1 MNNHIGINKKTR
13 ISYFLSDGILTDVK
27 ENMAKNGYD
36 LKGKSK
42 WISEAV
48 AQLFLINNYHELVM
62 INNQMHGFEKLDSIS
77 VDKIFKSNLDA
88 AVIAIRR
95 QFPSIEGVQ
104 SKILRTAILQRL
116 LR

>member
-1 MNNHIGINKKTR
+1 MSNDVNKQKKVR
-13 ISYFLSDGILTDVK
+13 VSYLLPNAVLDDVK
-27 ENMAKNGYD
+27 ESMLNQGYD

-48 AQLFLINNYHELVM
+48 NSLLSINNYCDLVK
-62 INNQMHGFEKLDSIS
+62 INDQMDGLGKLDFISI
-77 VDKIFKSNLDA
+77 DTDLKSKLAN
-88 AVIAIRR
+88 AVIEIRKLY
-95 QFPSIEGVQ
+95 PSIEGVQ